1 MSFENI
7 IGNEKNKEFLN
18 KIIDS
23 TSTVHSYMFEG
34 IEGIGKSIFAKEFAK
49 MLLCLD
55 DNKYCDKCKSCIEF
69 NSENNPDFNIIE
81 PEGNSIKIEQI
92 RELQRKVTEKPI
104 IADKTIDN
112 IILSRVLQIVRSTDQ
127 FPSN

>member
-1 MSFENI
+1 MFNNI
-7 IGNEKNKEFLN
+7 LGNEGLKQELINAVKLN
-18 KIIDS
+18 K
-23 TSTVHSYMFEG
+23 TSHSYLFIG
-34 IEGIGKSIFAKEFAK
+34 TEGIGKKLIAKEFAK

-92 RELQRKVTEKPI
+92 RENTRDNTWSQY
-104 IADKTIDN
+104 DKRIETK
-112 IILSRVLQIVRSTDQ
+112 LYL
-127 FPSN
+127 